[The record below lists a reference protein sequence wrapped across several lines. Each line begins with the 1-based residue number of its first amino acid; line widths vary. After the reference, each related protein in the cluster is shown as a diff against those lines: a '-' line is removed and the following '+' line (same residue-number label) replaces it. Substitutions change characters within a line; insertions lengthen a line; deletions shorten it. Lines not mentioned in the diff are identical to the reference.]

1 MVHHQSTTSLFEDET
16 TRENMSGFE
25 GASSN
30 HQGVMISGQGTGE
43 YTSLNTASMEYETV
57 YAESTKSRTVNG
69 GGATRVEQQVAGTG
83 RNARPGGDYATI
95 DTNKL
100 NTPNEYASFQ

>member
-30 HQGVMISGQGTGE
+30 HQGVMISGQGNGE
-43 YTSLNTASMEYETV
+43 YTSLNTASAEYETV
-57 YAESTKSRTVNG
+57 YTESTNSRMVNG
-69 GGATRVEQQVAGTG
+69 GRVERQVAGTG